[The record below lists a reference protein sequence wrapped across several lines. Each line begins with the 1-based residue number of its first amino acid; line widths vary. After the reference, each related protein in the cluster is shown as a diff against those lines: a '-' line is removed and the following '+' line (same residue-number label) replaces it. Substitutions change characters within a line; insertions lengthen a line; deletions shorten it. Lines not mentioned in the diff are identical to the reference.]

1 MNYSKNDVIERFE
14 ALFQDK
20 VVLPDSLVDVW
31 FDMALAEF
39 AVEVDTLDYSKSS
52 GRFGC
57 TVDSYVVS
65 ILAELMKK

>member
-39 AVEVDTLDYSKSS
+39 AAEVDTLDYSKSS

-57 TVDSYVVS
+57 TVDSYVIS

>member
-39 AVEVDTLDYSKSS
+39 AIEVDTLDYSKSS